1 VKRLN
6 KLSIFVLFAVLI
18 FASSSALSKPC
29 FADVPQVRNVTVWKD
44 GANTML
50 NVTVYHNQ
58 EIPSHRVDSLTVTF
72 ATGGNPPQTFPQ
84 NDPHALDPIT
94 STFNVTLNI
103 GSATDSP
110 VATVQAHCNI
120 HGNSS
125 QNWTRTVPEFPLT
138 ILTTLPLALSSLLV
152 VLLRKSKTAN
162 HK

>member
-6 KLSIFVLFAVLI
+6 KLSILVLFAALI

-29 FADVPQVRNVTVWKD
+29 FADVPQVRNVTVWRD
-44 GANTML
+44 GVNTML

-58 EIPSHRVDSLTVTF
+58 EIASHRVDSFTVTF
-72 ATGGNPPQTFPQ
+72 AAGGNPSQTFPQ
-84 NDPHALDPIT
+84 NDPHTLDSTT

-103 GSATDSP
+103 GSVTDSP
-110 VATVQAHCNI
+110 VATVQAHCNL

-125 QNWTRTVPEFPLT
+125 QNWTATVAEFPLT
-138 ILTTLPLALSSLLV
+138 ILTTLPLALASLLV

-162 HK
+162 NK